1 MGGDRDYEKG
11 MRKGKGKRKSAWL
24 GFVFAT
30 GRVWLLVFRGGG
42 AGVEPGR
49 PVQKYFVSSVAY
61 AQPLGA
67 QRSQAG
73 SSRGGKMLPTAAA
86 MEASTALMSEDSKV

>member
-1 MGGDRDYEKG
+1 
-11 MRKGKGKRKSAWL
+11 MRKGKRKRKSAWL

-30 GRVWLLVFRGGG
+30 GRVWLPGFRGGG

-61 AQPLGA
+61 AQPLGHRGA
-67 QRSQAG
+67 RLAVVGEGNCSPLLQLWKPSQ
-73 SSRGGKMLPTAAA
+73 PWCF
-86 MEASTALMSEDSKV
+86 EDSKV